1 MKSIKIF
8 LTILMALVLMGL
20 TWVSAA
26 AASDSVGSLDS
37 SEGEIARMDA
47 FELVGTEDLG
57 IAGLALTETPTL
69 TPTVTLTPT
78 LTPTPTVT
86 PTVTLTPTL
95 TPTPV
100 VTPTVTPTPTLTPTP
115 TVTPTVTPE
124 PDEFHPVGLALASF
138 FDVAYDGIMEWHE
151 DGVGFGNIAKAYFV
165 VDELED
171 EGVTVEDVLGEKL
184 SGTGWGRVMKALG
197 LGPSSKDK
205 NLGKAMSGYG
215 NDDEPDDVA
224 SPDETDGHPGK
235 GHGPPEKDK
244 KDKGKARKKG

>member
-1 MKSIKIF
+1 MKYRKLF
-8 LTILMALVLMGL
+8 LTMLMALVLMGL

-26 AASDSVGSLDS
+26 AASASVGSLDS

-47 FELVGTEDLG
+47 FEQVGTEGLG
-57 IAGLALTETPTL
+57 VAGLALTAAP
-69 TPTVTLTPT
+69 TLTPT

-124 PDEFHPVGLALASF
+124 PDECHPVGQALADF
-138 FDVAYDGIMEWHE
+138 FDVAYDGIMAWHE

-197 LGPSSKDK
+197 LSPSSKDK
-205 NLGKAMSGYG
+205 NLGKVMSGYG

-244 KDKGKARKKG
+244 KDKGKEKTKG